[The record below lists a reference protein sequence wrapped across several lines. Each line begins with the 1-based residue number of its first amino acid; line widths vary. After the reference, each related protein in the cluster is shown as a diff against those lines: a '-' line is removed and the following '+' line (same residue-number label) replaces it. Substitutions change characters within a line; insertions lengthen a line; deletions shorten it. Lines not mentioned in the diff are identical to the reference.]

1 MQDDSTNRTHNIK
14 THKEL
19 QNLQYFEKY
28 DVQETS
34 YHLFTRSIDLH
45 LCDEMNQPEQG
56 EVTYIIITI
65 IIIRSI
71 FSSII
76 IIIIYLA
83 FTHDN
88 NTIKSTWKIFI
99 RMSRENTKPAKKT
112 CLLYMV
118 CQEKNACF

>member
-88 NTIKSTWKIFI
+88 HTAQSKTIIKMIGDRNIQEPATH
-99 RMSRENTKPAKKT
+99 AKKN
-112 CLLYMV
+112 
-118 CQEKNACF
+118 KS